1 MMTLSLLLCLIATV
15 IPVFFG
21 KIGVSPTWL
30 SLQALA
36 LGWITLHHHNDVSL
50 HALFA
55 GIEVM
60 VVRAWLVPTLL
71 RRMQL
76 NQAPARLDL
85 MPSNLFTWGIAVT
98 LIILAFKFG
107 EGTQIDVR
115 TLTLGVMAATVM
127 IALLILSTNQESSAQ
142 LVALLFMEN
151 ALALFESLMPEPW
164 PLPVHMALSGVY
176 LLTVLVGIWLLGQP
190 VSHPV
195 DELDILKETP

>member
-1 MMTLSLLLCLIATV
+1 MMTLALILCLIATV

-21 KIGVSPTWL
+21 KIGVAPTWL

-36 LGWITLHHHNDVSL
+36 LGWITINHHHEVSL

-55 GIEVM
+55 GLEVL

-71 RRMQL
+71 RRML
-76 NQAPARLDL
+76 INQAPARLDL
-85 MPSNLFTWGIAVT
+85 MPSNLFTWCIAVT

-107 EGTQIDVR
+107 EGTRIDVR

-164 PLPVHMALSGVY
+164 PLPVHVALSGVY
-176 LLTVLVGIWLLGQP
+176 LITVLMGTWLVG
-190 VSHPV
+190 HPSPAPEMTP
-195 DELDILKETP
+195 DTLKEIP

>member
-1 MMTLSLLLCLIATV
+1 MTLSLLLCLIATV

-21 KIGVSPTWL
+21 KIGVAPTWL

-36 LGWITLHHHNDVSL
+36 LGWIAINHHGDVSVHTL
-50 HALFA
+50 IA
-55 GIEVM
+55 GLEVL

-71 RRMQL
+71 RRIL
-76 NQAPARLDL
+76 VNQPAARMDL

-107 EGTQIDVR
+107 EGARIDVR
-115 TLTLGVMAATVM
+115 SLTLGVMAATVM
-127 IALLILSTNQESSAQ
+127 IALLILSTNQEPSAQ

-164 PLPVHMALSGVY
+164 PLPVHVALSGVY
-176 LLTVLVGIWLLGQP
+176 IVTVAVGTWLLGP
-190 VSHPV
+190 SALPPE
-195 DELDILKETP
+195 DEHGTLKEIP